1 MSFNNSIS
9 IASNPQLLYDI
20 NIMEDSEIN
29 LVVLGSTGSI
39 GRQTLDVVRALPG
52 RFKIIGLAA
61 GENTA
66 LLKEQIKEFKPQYFF
81 HTGQN
86 DQTEYIN
93 QRYINMEEMAALPE
107 LDTVVVATPGG
118 AGLKPTLAAVRAG
131 KNVALSNKESLV
143 SAGSIIMPEAA
154 KYKAAILP
162 VDSEHSAIWQCF
174 EGEDKKCAKIVL
186 TASGGPFRGYTK
198 KQLEEVTP
206 EQALRHPS
214 WTMGKKVTID
224 SATLFNKGM
233 EVIEAHW
240 LFGIPY
246 ENISV
251 LVHPQSIIH
260 SMVEFPDGSTKAQL
274 GIPDMRLPIQYALT
288 YPERMK
294 NPEIPRI
301 DWTKIEKLDFEQ
313 PDLEAFPCLKLAI
326 DAGKEGGTAP
336 AVLCAADEVAVSL
349 FLSHRIKFNQIA
361 EMIAKTLEK
370 HRNIVQPTLEDIY
383 AADTWARATAA
394 DLAGSLNN

>member
-1 MSFNNSIS
+1 
-9 IASNPQLLYDI
+9 
-20 NIMEDSEIN
+20 
-29 LVVLGSTGSI
+29 
-39 GRQTLDVVRALPG
+39 
-52 RFKIIGLAA
+52 
-61 GENTA
+61 
-66 LLKEQIKEFKPQYFF
+66 
-81 HTGQN
+81 
-86 DQTEYIN
+86 
-93 QRYINMEEMAALPE
+93 
-107 LDTVVVATPGG
+107 
-118 AGLKPTLAAVRAG
+118 
-131 KNVALSNKESLV
+131 
-143 SAGSIIMPEAA
+143 
-154 KYKAAILP
+154 
-162 VDSEHSAIWQCF
+162 
-174 EGEDKKCAKIVL
+174 
-186 TASGGPFRGYTK
+186 
-198 KQLEEVTP
+198 
-206 EQALRHPS
+206 
-214 WTMGKKVTID
+214 
-224 SATLFNKGM
+224 M

>member
-1 MSFNNSIS
+1 MTDSIT
-9 IASNPQLLYDI
+9 
-20 NIMEDSEIN
+20 N

-52 RFKIIGLAA
+52 RFNIIGLAA
-61 GENTA
+61 GDNTA
-66 LLKEQIKEFKPQYFF
+66 LLKEQIKEFNPQYYY
-81 HTGQN
+81 HSN
-86 DQTEYIN
+86 KKDQTNFPN
-93 QRYINMEEMAALPE
+93 QRYISMEEMASLPE
-107 LDTVVVATPGG
+107 ADTIVVATPGG

-131 KNVALSNKESLV
+131 KKVALSNKESLV
-143 SAGSIIMPEAA
+143 SAGSVIMQDAA

-174 EGEDKKCAKIVL
+174 EGESRKFAKIIL

-198 KQLEEVTP
+198 KQLEAMTP
-206 EQALRHPS
+206 EQALKHPS
-214 WTMGKKVTID
+214 WKMGKKVTID

-246 ENISV
+246 EDISV

-260 SMVEFPDGSTKAQL
+260 SMVEFADGSTKAQL

-288 YPERMK
+288 YGERV
-294 NPEIPRI
+294 NNREIPRI
-301 DWTKIEKLDFEQ
+301 DWTKIDKLDFEQ
-313 PDLEAFPCLKLAI
+313 PDMEAFPCLKLAI

-349 FLSHRIKFNQIA
+349 FLAHRIKFNHIA
-361 EMIAKTLEK
+361 ELIARTLENHHIIK
-370 HRNIVQPTLEDIY
+370 QPALADIY
-383 AADTWARATAA
+383 AADEWARETAVDFA
-394 DLAGSLNN
+394 NSLEK

>member
-1 MSFNNSIS
+1 MTDSIT
-9 IASNPQLLYDI
+9 
-20 NIMEDSEIN
+20 N

-61 GENTA
+61 GENTT
-66 LLKEQIKEFKPQYFF
+66 LLKEQIKEFEPQYFF
-81 HTGQN
+81 HTSKN
-86 DQTEYIN
+86 EQTDFPN
-93 QRYINMEEMAALPE
+93 QRYISMEEMAAPPE
-107 LDTVVVATPGG
+107 VDTVVVATPGG

-131 KNVALSNKESLV
+131 KKVALSNKESLV
-143 SAGSIIMPEAA
+143 SAGSIIMPEAVEYNA
-154 KYKAAILP
+154 SILP

-206 EQALRHPS
+206 EQALKHPS
-214 WTMGKKVTID
+214 WKMGKKVTID

-246 ENISV
+246 EVISV

-260 SMVEFPDGSTKAQL
+260 SMVEFRDGSTKAQL
-274 GIPDMRLPIQYALT
+274 GVPDMRLPIQYALT
-288 YPERMK
+288 YGERIN
-294 NPEIPRI
+294 NPEIPGI
-301 DWTKIEKLDFEQ
+301 DWTKIDKLDFEQ
-313 PDLEAFPCLKLAI
+313 PDMEAFPCLKLAI

-349 FLSHRIKFNQIA
+349 FLAHRIKFNHIA
-361 EMIAKTLEK
+361 QLIAKTLDK
-370 HRNIVQPTLEDIY
+370 HQIIKQPTLEDIY
-383 AADTWARATAA
+383 AADQWAREAAA
-394 DLAGSLNN
+394 DFANSLEK